1 MAKHVKGT
9 LFLDYVRMI
18 RKRKEVDWSK
28 HLRREDLEILGR
40 MVLPSEWYPLETYQR
55 CGVAV
60 LHEIAQG
67 DVQAVRAWGGRSM
80 DELMKIYKN
89 LAEENNPLKAL
100 EKLQLLRRRFFD
112 FEGLEIS
119 PQGGNRVQVKVDVAF
134 GGVAD
139 EAYAYQMLGTVER
152 LLERTGAKKIESK
165 FMQRAWQGAPHT
177 VIEFGWE

>member
-1 MAKHVKGT
+1 MNKHVKGT

-28 HLRREDLEILGR
+28 HLTPEDRKVLGQ
-40 MVLPSEWYPLETYQR
+40 MVLPSEWYPLETFQR

-60 LHEIAQG
+60 LKEIARG
-67 DVQAVRAWGGRSM
+67 DLEMVRVWGRTSM

-89 LAEENNPLKAL
+89 LAEETQPLKAL

-119 PQGGNRVQVKVDVAF
+119 PLGGNQVQVKVDMAF

-139 EAYAYQMLGTVER
+139 EAYAYQILGAIER
-152 LLERTGAKKIESK
+152 LLERSGAKKIQSQFVQK
-165 FMQRAWQGAPHT
+165 AWQGSPNS
-177 VIEFGWE
+177 ILEFNWE